1 MQTMIYCERFITS
14 VKKEENFSFGC
25 LSYIKKGEKVMF
37 ELDLS
42 NPLTQFLLL
51 ILGIVALVTCVWGII
66 WVIKDWNNVPEIY
79 KTKVIPYVDECETRV
94 KKKKG

>member
-1 MQTMIYCERFITS
+1 
-14 VKKEENFSFGC
+14 
-25 LSYIKKGEKVMF
+25 MF

-79 KTKVIPYVDECETRV
+79 KTKVIPYVAECETRV
-94 KKKKG
+94 KKKKDK